1 MEKSL
6 NHLRVLIVT
15 TNFPRWKGDFRAPFI
30 LEAARALVNNDH
42 QVRVLT
48 MHNPGSL
55 EYEKFDEIEV
65 YRIRYAKDKDE
76 TLQKD
81 SAGIP
86 AAWKQGFSSKRRLF
100 RFFMNLSI
108 GIIKHSGGMDV
119 IHANWTL
126 SGMAVFSSKIFHRL
140 PYVVTIH
147 GSDIYG
153 VDANPGLSFPTRI
166 TLNNAKKVIAVSQ
179 DLRKKAE
186 ELGVHADKMVV
197 IPTGVNLS
205 TFPFNP
211 YSARSLQILFV
222 GSLIQRKGVNVLLE
236 AFSQIL
242 PHFPTVKLVI
252 VGEGEEESNLLIQA
266 EKLNISEN
274 VIFLGTKNQSEVSH
288 LMQDSKIFVLP
299 SLEEGQGAVLVE
311 AMASGT
317 PCIGSRVGG
326 IPGVIDSST
335 GLLFAPGNSEELAG
349 KLVALLTDFELWT
362 SFAVNGRKK
371 AETQYSWS
379 NLANQ
384 IADTYSFQP
393 ERLNN
398 ERSSS
403 K

>member
-1 MEKSL
+1 
-6 NHLRVLIVT
+6 
-15 TNFPRWKGDFRAPFI
+15 
-30 LEAARALVNNDH
+30 
-42 QVRVLT
+42 
-48 MHNPGSL
+48 
-55 EYEKFDEIEV
+55 
-65 YRIRYAKDKDE
+65 
-76 TLQKD
+76 
-81 SAGIP
+81 
-86 AAWKQGFSSKRRLF
+86 
-100 RFFMNLSI
+100 
-108 GIIKHSGGMDV
+108 
-119 IHANWTL
+119 
-126 SGMAVFSSKIFHRL
+126 
-140 PYVVTIH
+140 
-147 GSDIYG
+147 
-153 VDANPGLSFPTRI
+153 
-166 TLNNAKKVIAVSQ
+166 
-179 DLRKKAE
+179 
-186 ELGVHADKMVV
+186 
-197 IPTGVNLS
+197 
-205 TFPFNP
+205 
-211 YSARSLQILFV
+211 
-222 GSLIQRKGVNVLLE
+222 
-236 AFSQIL
+236 
-242 PHFPTVKLVI
+242 LVI